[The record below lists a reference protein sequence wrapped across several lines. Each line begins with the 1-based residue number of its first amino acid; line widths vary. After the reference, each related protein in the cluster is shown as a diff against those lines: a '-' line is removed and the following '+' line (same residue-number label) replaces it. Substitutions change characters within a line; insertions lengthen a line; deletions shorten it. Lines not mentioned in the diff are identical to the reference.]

1 MPSVVLITYGDQR
14 GNGSGSFVEG
24 APEVCTVLTAN
35 HVVQASQLLLITTD
49 DSADRGQPWRAE
61 QILPFPNGTDLAL
74 VTFRPAG
81 NRCPYRALK
90 LGNSDRVRQLDR
102 LFAVGYPIREGEQP
116 FVKQVSGLDVSSVN
130 PPLPNGYGISF
141 TGTTAGGMSGGP
153 VLDQRGRVVGVHA
166 KTDYA
171 VVELASTLQSSALS
185 SEQQQ
190 AIANVNNRIQT
201 QRVEHFKWAVPI
213 QLFKDNLAAVLAA
226 APPLSDGA
234 ALRQQG
240 WQYWETKHLSAMLAV
255 FEQAIQANGQD
266 SEAWFGKGF
275 TLIQLGRNEEALAS
289 YDQVLA
295 INPDFAIA
303 WSIRCA
309 VLNDLGRNEEAL
321 ASCDKALAINPDFAD
336 AWMRRGAVL
345 NELGRNED
353 ALASYDKALAINPD
367 DAITWTN
374 RGVALVSLGRY
385 EEALASCNKALYI
398 NPNYENAQRLKEI
411 LIDFGF

>member
-1 MPSVVLITYGDQR
+1 MKRLGLGLAACVGLVGCSAGPGVDIHAQVMPSVVLITYGDQR
-14 GNGSGSFVEG
+14 GNGSGFFVEG

-240 WQYWETKHLSAMLAV
+240 WQ
-255 FEQAIQANGQD
+255 
-266 SEAWFGKGF
+266 
-275 TLIQLGRNEEALAS
+275 
-289 YDQVLA
+289 
-295 INPDFAIA
+295 
-303 WSIRCA
+303 
-309 VLNDLGRNEEAL
+309 
-321 ASCDKALAINPDFAD
+321 
-336 AWMRRGAVL
+336 
-345 NELGRNED
+345 
-353 ALASYDKALAINPD
+353 
-367 DAITWTN
+367 
-374 RGVALVSLGRY
+374 
-385 EEALASCNKALYI
+385 
-398 NPNYENAQRLKEI
+398 
-411 LIDFGF
+411 